1 MIDIEIKKIGT
12 VKGNILWMCDKF
24 VKITYSKYII
34 FPIKSRKKTEIF
46 HMSEVLNFDEIY
58 NSDYVIKQ
66 L

>member
-1 MIDIEIKKIGT
+1 MIDIKLKKIGT

-34 FPIKSRKKTEIF
+34 FPFMTKKKTEIF

-58 NSDYVIKQ
+58 NSDYVIEQ